1 MTSVFAPHP
10 SASSPQLKECL
21 PLIIL
26 LRNRLKYALTDEVTT
41 ICVQQFIKIDG
52 KVWTDITY
60 PASFMDAIR
69 VDKTAE
75 NFHLIYDTKS
85 YFVVHHITPEKAK
98 YKLCKVRKS
107 VVGTKGVPIWWLIH
121 YSDWFWDWKKDQ
133 FHQVWHWEPVSGDW
147 RCQPGK
153 NLYDHR
159 RRDILIS
166 GCVSWERCRCP
177 PTFSLLVNE
186 CNKSRIS
193 FPQGKYIRLTII
205 KERDKSE
212 WNDWKVLCF

>member
-69 VDKTAE
+69 IDKTAE

-107 VVGTKGVPIWWLIH
+107 VVGTKGVPHLVIDSLFRLILRLEKGPISSSLTLGTCVWWLEVPTWEELVWSPTERH
-121 YSDWFWDWKKDQ
+121 SDLWMCFM
-133 FHQVWHWEPVSGDW
+133 
-147 RCQPGK
+147 GK
-153 NLYDHR
+153 MPMPSN
-159 RRDILIS
+159 I
-166 GCVSWERCRCP
+166 
-177 PTFSLLVNE
+177 F
-186 CNKSRIS
+186 
-193 FPQGKYIRLTII
+193 II
-205 KERDKSE
+205 GE
-212 WNDWKVLCF
+212 WM